1 MVLWF
6 WTKQLPEVKLGKWA
20 YNRWRQ
26 KFERP
31 TLAPTQKKTLKGQA
45 KNQQFFE
52 VFQIP
57 RTVIKINGFSN
68 TQNGP
73 FFGKSKNHPKT
84 RFWAGIWFSKI
95 RLFQFFLLF
104 QHQRTMMPVPSKP
117 QKTDGFHSRTE
128 KEPTCFSH
136 ISRTVVMKPKIR
148 LITSGSVPVSAY
160 LYTYFLFLPRSL

>member
-1 MVLWF
+1 MEAKIWK
-6 WTKQLPEVKLGKWA
+6 THSGSYPE
-20 YNRWRQ
+20 
-26 KFERP
+26 
-31 TLAPTQKKTLKGQA
+31 KKLKGQA

-128 KEPTCFSH
+128 KEPTVTCFSH